1 MLIQVVN
8 KKTGENLKIYK
19 EDLSFYQRKGF
30 EVCENEVVRDEVET
44 TPNDEE
50 KTTSEEEISLGEEPI
65 FHKKGRRNRG

>member
-30 EVCENEVVRDEVET
+30 EVCENEIVRDEVET
-44 TPNDEE
+44 IQNNEE

-65 FHKKGRRNRG
+65 FYKKGRRNRG